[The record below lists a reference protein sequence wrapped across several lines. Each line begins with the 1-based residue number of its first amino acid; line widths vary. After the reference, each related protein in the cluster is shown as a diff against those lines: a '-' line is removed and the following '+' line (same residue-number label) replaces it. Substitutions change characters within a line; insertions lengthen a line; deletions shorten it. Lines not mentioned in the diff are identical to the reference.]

1 MRCSVVWCTA
11 DSQFDGLV
19 PHDDVAGQDKGLDV
33 DDVSVATLRAH
44 VQPLALER
52 KVAEGDPGRERETG
66 PGVRLLNRIQVSR

>member
-1 MRCSVVWCTA
+1 MRSVVCCDA

-33 DDVSVATLRAH
+33 DDVSVASLRAH

-52 KVAEGDPGRERETG
+52 KVAEGILAEKERRET
-66 PGVRLLNRIQVSR
+66 VRF